1 MSAPAR
7 LQILADR
14 YLDLVPLN
22 VRHTAVSP
30 ADLPRKQAEGDEIGQ
45 QARCARPRRT
55 DHDPVARRPGR
66 EHAHREPQAMSEDQ
80 GRRGTKELPIGAI
93 GGARKLARRLLR
105 MHVDKSGARIVLVGL
120 AFGVVYLVI
129 ALRLVAIGFTGE
141 HAGAHHASDVVA
153 SNPRPDILDRNG
165 EVLATDLQAVSVFAE
180 PNKLVDKD
188 EAVELI
194 TSVLPDLDAKA
205 LREKFSKRKGFVW
218 VKRDIT
224 QAQRDEIY
232 HLGLPGVGFLDE
244 KRRIYPNGYAAAHI
258 LGAVNTDNI
267 GIAGIEKY
275 IDMHSLDALR
285 EAGLPM
291 TAESLEPV
299 QLSLD
304 LHAQHALRDE
314 LQKGMERYKAKA
326 AGAAI
331 MDVRTGEVIAMVSLP
346 DFDPNKP
353 AEALDPNNIN
363 RMTVG
368 VYEMGST
375 YKALTTAM
383 ALDAGKITLNSTFD
397 TRSNLRY
404 GKFTIHDYH
413 ATGRVLTVPEIFL
426 HSSNIGTAKEALT
439 VGVEGHKAFLK
450 KAGQLDRM
458 RTELESAE
466 PLYPEALGRAEHRH
480 HRLRPGDRGRSLASR
495 DGGLRARQRRPS
507 RDPDLPAAE
516 RNGGARAVEPAG
528 EARDQRADALHPSAQ
543 RREGHG
549 APGRRAGLFR
559 GRQDRHGAEGHP
571 WALFEHEEL
580 HDLHGHRAGRQAQI
594 PVSRGL

>member
-1 MSAPAR
+1 
-7 LQILADR
+7 
-14 YLDLVPLN
+14 
-22 VRHTAVSP
+22 
-30 ADLPRKQAEGDEIGQ
+30 
-45 QARCARPRRT
+45 
-55 DHDPVARRPGR
+55 
-66 EHAHREPQAMSEDQ
+66 MSEDQ
-80 GRRGTKELPIGAI
+80 GRRSTKELPIGAI

-368 VYEMGST
+368 VFEMGST

-466 PLYPEALGRAEHRH
+466 PLYPKHWGELNTVTIAFGQGIAVAPLQAAMAVCALVNGGHLETPTFLRRSETEALAQSSQLVKPETSEQMRYILRLNAEKGTGRPADVPGYFVGAKTGTAQKVIHGRYSNTKNFTTFTAIVPADKPKYLFLVVYDEPQGTAETHGFATAAWNAGAVTGRVIDRIAPILGIPPRFDQPQLPFP
-480 HRLRPGDRGRSLASR
+480 RLAQ
-495 DGGLRARQRRPS
+495 A
-507 RDPDLPAAE
+507 
-516 RNGGARAVEPAG
+516 GARTKP
-528 EARDQRADALHPSAQ
+528 
-543 RREGHG
+543 
-549 APGRRAGLFR
+549 
-559 GRQDRHGAEGHP
+559 
-571 WALFEHEEL
+571 
-580 HDLHGHRAGRQAQI
+580 
-594 PVSRGL
+594 

>member
-1 MSAPAR
+1 
-7 LQILADR
+7 
-14 YLDLVPLN
+14 
-22 VRHTAVSP
+22 
-30 ADLPRKQAEGDEIGQ
+30 
-45 QARCARPRRT
+45 
-55 DHDPVARRPGR
+55 
-66 EHAHREPQAMSEDQ
+66 MSEDQ
-80 GRRGTKELPIGAI
+80 GRRSTKELPTGAI
-93 GGARKLARRLLR
+93 GGARNLARRLLR

-141 HAGAHHASDVVA
+141 HAGAHHASDIVA

-368 VYEMGST
+368 VFEMGST

-466 PLYPEALGRAEHRH
+466 PLYPKHWGELNTVTIAFGQGIAVAPLQAAMAVCALVNGGHLETPTFLRRSETEALAQSSQLVKPETSEQMRYILRLNAEKGTGRPADVPGYFVGAKTGTAQKVIHGRYSNTKNFTTFTAIVPADKPKYLFLVVYDEPQGTAETHGFATAAWNAGAVTGRVIDRIAPILGIPPRFDQPQLPFP
-480 HRLRPGDRGRSLASR
+480 RLAQ
-495 DGGLRARQRRPS
+495 A
-507 RDPDLPAAE
+507 
-516 RNGGARAVEPAG
+516 GAGTKP
-528 EARDQRADALHPSAQ
+528 
-543 RREGHG
+543 
-549 APGRRAGLFR
+549 
-559 GRQDRHGAEGHP
+559 
-571 WALFEHEEL
+571 
-580 HDLHGHRAGRQAQI
+580 
-594 PVSRGL
+594 

>member
-1 MSAPAR
+1 
-7 LQILADR
+7 
-14 YLDLVPLN
+14 
-22 VRHTAVSP
+22 
-30 ADLPRKQAEGDEIGQ
+30 
-45 QARCARPRRT
+45 
-55 DHDPVARRPGR
+55 
-66 EHAHREPQAMSEDQ
+66 MSEDQ
-80 GRRGTKELPIGAI
+80 GRRSTKELPIGAI

-141 HAGAHHASDVVA
+141 HAGAHHASDIVA

-368 VYEMGST
+368 VFEMGST

-466 PLYPEALGRAEHRH
+466 PLYPKHWGELNTVTIAFGQGIAVAPLQAAMAVCALVNGGHLETPTFLRRSETEALAQSSQLVKPETSEQMRYILRLNAEKGTGRPADV
-480 HRLRPGDRGRSLASR
+480 PGYFVGAKTGTAQKVIHGRYSNTKNFTTFTAI
-495 DGGLRARQRRPS
+495 
-507 RDPDLPAAE
+507 LPADKPKYLFLVVYDEPQGTAE
-516 RNGGARAVEPAG
+516 THGFATAAWNAGAVTGRVIDRIAPILGIPPRFDQPQLPFPRLAQAG
-528 EARDQRADALHPSAQ
+528 
-543 RREGHG
+543 
-549 APGRRAGLFR
+549 AGTK
-559 GRQDRHGAEGHP
+559 P
-571 WALFEHEEL
+571 
-580 HDLHGHRAGRQAQI
+580 
-594 PVSRGL
+594 

>member
-1 MSAPAR
+1 M
-7 LQILADR
+7 
-14 YLDLVPLN
+14 N
-22 VRHTAVSP
+22 
-30 ADLPRKQAEGDEIGQ
+30 
-45 QARCARPRRT
+45 
-55 DHDPVARRPGR
+55 
-66 EHAHREPQAMSEDQ
+66 EDQ
-80 GRRGTKELPIGAI
+80 GRRSTKELPIGAI
-93 GGARKLARRLLR
+93 GGARNLARRLVR

-291 TAESLEPV
+291 TAESLKPV

-368 VYEMGST
+368 VFEMGST

-466 PLYPEALGRAEHRH
+466 PLYPKHWGELNTVTIAFGQGIAVAPLQAAMAVCALVNGGHLETPTFLRRSETEALAQSSQLVKPETSEQMRYILRLNAEKGTGRPADVPGYFVGAKTGTAQKVIHGRYSNTKNFTTFTAIVPADKPKYLFLVVYDEPQGTAETHGFATAAWNAGAVTGRVIDRIAPILGIPPRFDQPQLPFP
-480 HRLRPGDRGRSLASR
+480 RLAQ
-495 DGGLRARQRRPS
+495 A
-507 RDPDLPAAE
+507 
-516 RNGGARAVEPAG
+516 GAGSKP
-528 EARDQRADALHPSAQ
+528 
-543 RREGHG
+543 
-549 APGRRAGLFR
+549 
-559 GRQDRHGAEGHP
+559 
-571 WALFEHEEL
+571 
-580 HDLHGHRAGRQAQI
+580 
-594 PVSRGL
+594 

>member
-1 MSAPAR
+1 MQAPRDPQQSPDSEA
-7 LQILADR
+7 AG
-14 YLDLVPLN
+14 
-22 VRHTAVSP
+22 VRS
-30 ADLPRKQAEGDEIGQ
+30 
-45 QARCARPRRT
+45 
-55 DHDPVARRPGR
+55 
-66 EHAHREPQAMSEDQ
+66 
-80 GRRGTKELPIGAI
+80 
-93 GGARKLARRLLR
+93 LARRLLR
-105 MHVDKSGARIVLVGL
+105 MHLDKSAARILLVGI
-120 AFGVVYLVI
+120 AFGIVYVVI
-129 ALRLVAIGFTGE
+129 ALRLVAIGFSGE
-141 HAGAHHASDVVA
+141 EKGGLHRSSEVVA

-194 TSVLPDLDAKA
+194 TSVLPDLDARA

-224 QAQRDEIY
+224 QSQRDEIY

-244 KRRIYPNGYAAAHI
+244 KRRIYPNGVAAAHI

-275 IDMHSLDALR
+275 IDAHGLDALR
-285 EAGLPM
+285 DAGLPM
-291 TAESLEPV
+291 TAESLKPV

-353 AEALDPNNIN
+353 ADALDPNNIN

-368 VYEMGST
+368 VFEMGST

-383 ALDAGKITLNSTFD
+383 ALDAGKITLNSSFD

-413 ATGRVLTVPEIFL
+413 A
-426 HSSNIGTAKEALT
+426 
-439 VGVEGHKAFLK
+439 
-450 KAGQLDRM
+450 M
-458 RTELESAE
+458 
-466 PLYPEALGRAEHRH
+466 
-480 HRLRPGDRGRSLASR
+480 
-495 DGGLRARQRRPS
+495 
-507 RDPDLPAAE
+507 
-516 RNGGARAVEPAG
+516 
-528 EARDQRADALHPSAQ
+528 
-543 RREGHG
+543 
-549 APGRRAGLFR
+549 
-559 GRQDRHGAEGHP
+559 
-571 WALFEHEEL
+571 
-580 HDLHGHRAGRQAQI
+580 
-594 PVSRGL
+594 

>member
-1 MSAPAR
+1 
-7 LQILADR
+7 
-14 YLDLVPLN
+14 
-22 VRHTAVSP
+22 
-30 ADLPRKQAEGDEIGQ
+30 
-45 QARCARPRRT
+45 
-55 DHDPVARRPGR
+55 
-66 EHAHREPQAMSEDQ
+66 MSETQ
-80 GRRGTKELPIGAI
+80 GRKGPQEPAVDGR
-93 GGARKLARRLLR
+93 GARGLARRLLR
-105 MHVDKSGARIVLVGL
+105 MHLDKSAARIVLVGL
-120 AFGVVYLVI
+120 AFGLTYLVI
-129 ALRLVAIGFTGE
+129 ALRLVAIGFSGE
-141 HAGAHHASDVVA
+141 ERGSAHHASDVVA

-165 EVLATDLQAVSVFAE
+165 EILATDLQAVSVFAE

-232 HLGLPGVGFLDE
+232 HFGLPGVGFLDE
-244 KRRIYPNGYAAAHI
+244 KRRIYPNGVAAAHI

-275 IDMHSLDALR
+275 IDAHGLDALR

-291 TAESLEPV
+291 TAESLKPV

-314 LQKGMERYKAKA
+314 LQKGMERYRAKA

-353 AEALDPNNIN
+353 ADALDPNNIN

-368 VYEMGST
+368 VFEMGST

-413 ATGRVLTVPEIFL
+413 ATNRVLTVPEIFL

-439 VGVEGHKAFLK
+439 VGVEGHRAFLK

-466 PLYPEALGRAEHRH
+466 PLYPKHWGELNTVTIAFGQGIAVAPLQAAMAVCALVNGGHLETPTFLRRSEAEALAQSSQLVKPETSEAMRYILRLNAEKGTGRPADVPGYFVGAKTGTAQKVIHGRYSNTKNFTTFTAIVPADKPKYLFLVVYDEPQGTPETHGFATAAWNAGAVTGRVIDRIAPILGIPPRFDQPQLPFP
-480 HRLRPGDRGRSLASR
+480 RLAQ
-495 DGGLRARQRRPS
+495 A
-507 RDPDLPAAE
+507 
-516 RNGGARAVEPAG
+516 GAGAG
-528 EARDQRADALHPSAQ
+528 TKP
-543 RREGHG
+543 
-549 APGRRAGLFR
+549 
-559 GRQDRHGAEGHP
+559 
-571 WALFEHEEL
+571 
-580 HDLHGHRAGRQAQI
+580 
-594 PVSRGL
+594 

>member
-1 MSAPAR
+1 MTQDKGGRIAG
-7 LQILADR
+7 
-14 YLDLVPLN
+14 
-22 VRHTAVSP
+22 
-30 ADLPRKQAEGDEIGQ
+30 E
-45 QARCARPRRT
+45 
-55 DHDPVARRPGR
+55 RRPSPG
-66 EHAHREPQAMSEDQ
+66 
-80 GRRGTKELPIGAI
+80 
-93 GGARKLARRLLR
+93 LASLLGSLLR
-105 MHVDKSGARIVLVGL
+105 MHVDKSSARIVLVGL
-120 AFGVVYLVI
+120 AFCGIYLAI
-129 ALRLVAIGFTGE
+129 AARLVTIGVWGE
-141 HAGAHHASDVVA
+141 ERASAHRASDVVA
-153 SNPRPDILDRNG
+153 SNPRPDIVDRNG
-165 EVLATDLQAVSVFAE
+165 EILATDLQAVSVFAE

-194 TSVLPDLDAKA
+194 TSVLPDLDARA

-275 IDMHSLDALR
+275 IDSRGLAALR
-285 EAGLPM
+285 DAGLPM
-291 TAESLEPV
+291 TADSLKPV

-304 LHAQHALRDE
+304 LRAQHALRDE
-314 LQKGMERYKAKA
+314 VQKGMARYKAKA

-368 VYEMGST
+368 VFEMGST

-383 ALDAGKITLNSTFD
+383 ALDAGRITLNTMID
-397 TRSNLRY
+397 ARSNLRY

-413 ATGRVLTVPEIFL
+413 ATHRILSVPEVFL
-426 HSSNIGTAKEALT
+426 HSSNIGTAKEALM
-439 VGVEGHKAFLK
+439 VGVEAHKAFLR

-466 PLYPEALGRAEHRH
+466 PLYPKHWGELNTITIAFGQGIAVAPLQAAMAVCALVNGGHLETPTFLRRSEAEALAHASQLVKPETSEQLRYILRLNAEKGSGRAADVPGYFVGAKTGTAQKVIHGRYSNNKNFTTFTAIAPAD
-480 HRLRPGDRGRSLASR
+480 RPKYLFLVVYDEPQGTSETHGFATAAWNAGAVTGRVIDRVAPILGIPPRF
-495 DGGLRARQRRPS
+495 
-507 RDPDLPAAE
+507 DPPAK
-516 RNGGARAVEPAG
+516 PFP
-528 EARDQRADALHPSAQ
+528 D
-543 RREGHG
+543 
-549 APGRRAGLFR
+549 
-559 GRQDRHGAEGHP
+559 
-571 WALFEHEEL
+571 
-580 HDLHGHRAGRQAQI
+580 I
-594 PVSRGL
+594 PVPVTELRM

>member
-1 MSAPAR
+1 VKNS
-7 LQILADR
+7 Q
-14 YLDLVPLN
+14 
-22 VRHTAVSP
+22 
-30 ADLPRKQAEGDEIGQ
+30 
-45 QARCARPRRT
+45 RPRGAQESSVETPRGL
-55 DHDPVARRPGR
+55 PGL
-66 EHAHREPQAMSEDQ
+66 AH
-80 GRRGTKELPIGAI
+80 
-93 GGARKLARRLLR
+93 RLLR
-105 MHVDKSGARIVLVGL
+105 MRLDKSAARIVLVGL
-120 AFGVVYLVI
+120 AFGVTYLAI
-129 ALRLVAIGFTGE
+129 ALRLVAIGVSGE
-141 HAGAHHASDVVA
+141 EKSSAPHASEVAA

-165 EVLATDLQAVSVFAE
+165 EILATDLQAVSVFAE

-244 KRRIYPNGYAAAHI
+244 KRRIYPNGVAAAHI

-275 IDMHSLDALR
+275 IDAHGLDALR

-291 TAESLEPV
+291 TAESLKPV

-353 AEALDPNNIN
+353 ADALDPNNIN

-368 VYEMGST
+368 VFEMGST

-383 ALDAGKITLNSTFD
+383 ALDAGKITLNSSFD
-397 TRSNLRY
+397 TRSSLRY

-413 ATGRVLTVPEIFL
+413 ATNRVLTVPEIFI

-439 VGVEGHKAFLK
+439 VGVEGHRAFLR

-466 PLYPEALGRAEHRH
+466 PLYPKHWGELNTVTIAFGQGIAVAPLQAAMAVCALVNGGHLETPTFLRRGEAEALAQSSPLVKAETSEAMRYILRLNAEKGSGRMADVPGYFVGAKTGTAQKVIHGRYSNTKNFTTFTAVIPSDKPKYLFLVVYDEPQGTSETHGFATAAWNAGAVTGRVIDRIAPILGIPPRFDQPQLPFP
-480 HRLRPGDRGRSLASR
+480 RLAQ
-495 DGGLRARQRRPS
+495 A
-507 RDPDLPAAE
+507 
-516 RNGGARAVEPAG
+516 GAGTKP
-528 EARDQRADALHPSAQ
+528 
-543 RREGHG
+543 
-549 APGRRAGLFR
+549 
-559 GRQDRHGAEGHP
+559 
-571 WALFEHEEL
+571 
-580 HDLHGHRAGRQAQI
+580 
-594 PVSRGL
+594 

>member
-1 MSAPAR
+1 
-7 LQILADR
+7 
-14 YLDLVPLN
+14 
-22 VRHTAVSP
+22 
-30 ADLPRKQAEGDEIGQ
+30 
-45 QARCARPRRT
+45 
-55 DHDPVARRPGR
+55 
-66 EHAHREPQAMSEDQ
+66 MSEDQ
-80 GRRGTKELPIGAI
+80 GRRSTKELPTGAI
-93 GGARKLARRLLR
+93 GGARNLARRLLR

-141 HAGAHHASDVVA
+141 HAGAHHASDIVA

-368 VYEMGST
+368 VFEMGST

-466 PLYPEALGRAEHRH
+466 PLYPKHWGELNTVTIAFGQGIAVAPLQAAMAVCALVNGGHLETPTFLRRSETEALAQSS
-480 HRLRPGDRGRSLASR
+480 PASR
-495 DGGLRARQRRPS
+495 CATSFGSMPRRARGARPTCRAISWAPRPARRRRSSMGAIRTRRTSRPS
-507 RDPDLPAAE
+507 R
-516 RNGGARAVEPAG
+516 
-528 EARDQRADALHPSAQ
+528 PSC
-543 RREGHG
+543 R
-549 APGRRAGLFR
+549 PTSPNTCFSWSMTSRRAR
-559 GRQDRHGAEGHP
+559 RRHMASPPPPGM
-571 WALFEHEEL
+571 
-580 HDLHGHRAGRQAQI
+580 RAR
-594 PVSRGL
+594 

>member
-1 MSAPAR
+1 MSE
-7 LQILADR
+7 
-14 YLDLVPLN
+14 
-22 VRHTAVSP
+22 T
-30 ADLPRKQAEGDEIGQ
+30 
-45 QARCARPRRT
+45 
-55 DHDPVARRPGR
+55 PGR
-66 EHAHREPQAMSEDQ
+66 KGPQEPAVE
-80 GRRGTKELPIGAI
+80 GRGVRG
-93 GGARKLARRLLR
+93 LARRLLR
-105 MHVDKSGARIVLVGL
+105 MHLDKSAARIVLVGL
-120 AFGVVYLVI
+120 AFGLTYLVI
-129 ALRLVAIGFTGE
+129 ALRLVAIGFSGE
-141 HAGAHHASDVVA
+141 EKGSAHHASDVVA

-165 EVLATDLQAVSVFAE
+165 EILATDLQAVSVFAE

-244 KRRIYPNGYAAAHI
+244 KRRIYPNGVAAAHI

-267 GIAGIEKY
+267 GIAGVEKY
-275 IDMHSLDALR
+275 IDAHGLDALR

-291 TAESLEPV
+291 TAESLKPV

-353 AEALDPNNIN
+353 ADALDPNNIN

-368 VYEMGST
+368 VFEMGST

-413 ATGRVLTVPEIFL
+413 ATNRVLTVPEIFL

-439 VGVEGHKAFLK
+439 VGVEGHRAFLK

-466 PLYPEALGRAEHRH
+466 PLYPKHWGELNTVTIAFGQGIAVAPLQAAMAVCGLVNGGHLETPTFLRRSEAEALAQSSQLVKPETSEAMRYILRLNAEKGTGRPADVPGYFVGAKTGTAQKVIHGRYSNTKNFTTFTAIVPADKPKYLFLVVYDEPQGTPETHGFSTAAWNAGAVTGRVIDRIAPILGIPPRFDQPQLPFP
-480 HRLRPGDRGRSLASR
+480 RLAQ
-495 DGGLRARQRRPS
+495 A
-507 RDPDLPAAE
+507 
-516 RNGGARAVEPAG
+516 GAGTKP
-528 EARDQRADALHPSAQ
+528 
-543 RREGHG
+543 
-549 APGRRAGLFR
+549 
-559 GRQDRHGAEGHP
+559 
-571 WALFEHEEL
+571 
-580 HDLHGHRAGRQAQI
+580 
-594 PVSRGL
+594 

>member
-1 MSAPAR
+1 MNETLETQDPQDAASGEAKGLR
-7 LQILADR
+7 GLA
-14 YLDLVPLN
+14 
-22 VRHTAVSP
+22 S
-30 ADLPRKQAEGDEIGQ
+30 
-45 QARCARPRRT
+45 
-55 DHDPVARRPGR
+55 
-66 EHAHREPQAMSEDQ
+66 
-80 GRRGTKELPIGAI
+80 
-93 GGARKLARRLLR
+93 RLLR
-105 MHVDKSGARIVLVGL
+105 MRLDKSAARILLVGL
-120 AFGVVYLVI
+120 AFGVVYGVI
-129 ALRLVAIGFTGE
+129 AFRLVAIGFSGE
-141 HAGAHHASDVVA
+141 EKGGARHSSEVVA

-165 EVLATDLQAVSVFAE
+165 EILATDLQAVSVYAE

-194 TSVLPDLDAKA
+194 TSVLPDLDARA

-232 HLGLPGVGFLDE
+232 HLGLPGIGFLDE
-244 KRRIYPNGYAAAHI
+244 KRRIYPNGFAAAHI

-275 IDMHSLDALR
+275 IDAHGLDALR

-291 TAESLEPV
+291 TAESLKPV

-353 AEALDPNNIN
+353 ADALDPNNIN

-368 VYEMGST
+368 VFEMGST

-383 ALDAGKITLNSTFD
+383 ALDAGKITLNSSFD
-397 TRSNLRY
+397 TRSSLRY

-413 ATGRVLTVPEIFL
+413 ATNRVLTVPEIFI

-439 VGVEGHKAFLK
+439 VGVEGHRAFLK

-466 PLYPEALGRAEHRH
+466 PLYPKHWGELNTVTIAFGQGIAVAPLQAAMAVCALVNGGHLETPTFLRRNEAEALAQSSQLVKPETSEAMRYILRLNAEKGSGRMADVPGYFVGAKTGTAQKVIHGRYSNSKNFTTFTAIVPADKPKYLFLVVYDEPQGTSETHGFATAAWNAGAVTGRVIDRIAPILGIPPRFDQPQLPFP
-480 HRLRPGDRGRSLASR
+480 RLAQ
-495 DGGLRARQRRPS
+495 A
-507 RDPDLPAAE
+507 
-516 RNGGARAVEPAG
+516 GAGTKP
-528 EARDQRADALHPSAQ
+528 
-543 RREGHG
+543 
-549 APGRRAGLFR
+549 
-559 GRQDRHGAEGHP
+559 
-571 WALFEHEEL
+571 
-580 HDLHGHRAGRQAQI
+580 
-594 PVSRGL
+594 

>member
-1 MSAPAR
+1 MSG
-7 LQILADR
+7 
-14 YLDLVPLN
+14 
-22 VRHTAVSP
+22 T
-30 ADLPRKQAEGDEIGQ
+30 
-45 QARCARPRRT
+45 
-55 DHDPVARRPGR
+55 
-66 EHAHREPQAMSEDQ
+66 Q
-80 GRRGTKELPIGAI
+80 GRKGPQEPPVEGQGVRG
-93 GGARKLARRLLR
+93 LARRLLR
-105 MHVDKSGARIVLVGL
+105 MHLDKSAARIVLVGL
-120 AFGVVYLVI
+120 AFGLTYLVI
-129 ALRLVAIGFTGE
+129 ALRLVAIGFSGE
-141 HAGAHHASDVVA
+141 EKGGAHHASDVVA

-165 EVLATDLQAVSVFAE
+165 EILATDLQAVSVFAE

-244 KRRIYPNGYAAAHI
+244 KRRIYPNGVAAAHI

-275 IDMHSLDALR
+275 IDAHGLDALR
-285 EAGLPM
+285 DAGLPM
-291 TAESLEPV
+291 TAESLKPV

-353 AEALDPNNIN
+353 ADALDPNNIN

-368 VYEMGST
+368 VFEMGST

-413 ATGRVLTVPEIFL
+413 ATNRVLTVPEIFL

-439 VGVEGHKAFLK
+439 VGVEGHRAFLK

-466 PLYPEALGRAEHRH
+466 PLYPKHWGELNTVTIAFGQGIAVAPLQAAMAVCALVNGGHLETPTFLRLSEAEALAQSSQLVKPETSEQMRYILRLNAEKGTGRPADVPGYFVGAKTGTAQKVIHGRYSNTKNFTTFTAIVPADKPKYLFLVVYDEPQGTSETHGFATAAWNAGAVTGRVIDRIAPILGIPPRFDQPQLPFP
-480 HRLRPGDRGRSLASR
+480 RLA
-495 DGGLRARQRRPS
+495 Q
-507 RDPDLPAAE
+507 
-516 RNGGARAVEPAG
+516 AG
-528 EARDQRADALHPSAQ
+528 TKP
-543 RREGHG
+543 
-549 APGRRAGLFR
+549 
-559 GRQDRHGAEGHP
+559 
-571 WALFEHEEL
+571 
-580 HDLHGHRAGRQAQI
+580 
-594 PVSRGL
+594 

>member
-1 MSAPAR
+1 
-7 LQILADR
+7 
-14 YLDLVPLN
+14 
-22 VRHTAVSP
+22 
-30 ADLPRKQAEGDEIGQ
+30 
-45 QARCARPRRT
+45 
-55 DHDPVARRPGR
+55 
-66 EHAHREPQAMSEDQ
+66 MSETQ
-80 GRRGTKELPIGAI
+80 GRRGPQEPPVEP
-93 GGARKLARRLLR
+93 ARGVRGLAGRLLR
-105 MHVDKSGARIVLVGL
+105 MHLDKSAARIVLVGL
-120 AFGVVYLVI
+120 AFGVTYLVI
-129 ALRLVAIGFTGE
+129 ALRLVAIGFSGE
-141 HAGAHHASDVVA
+141 ERGSAHHASDVVA

-165 EVLATDLQAVSVFAE
+165 EILATDLQAVSVFAE

-244 KRRIYPNGYAAAHI
+244 KRRIYPNGVAAAHI

-275 IDMHSLDALR
+275 IDAHGLDALR

-291 TAESLEPV
+291 TAESLKPV

-368 VYEMGST
+368 VFEMGST

-383 ALDAGKITLNSTFD
+383 ALDAGKITLNSSFD

-466 PLYPEALGRAEHRH
+466 PLYPKHWGELNTVTIAFGQGIAVAPLQAAMAVCALVNGGHLETPTFLRRGEAEALAQSSQLVKPETSEEMRYILRLNAEKGTGRPADV
-480 HRLRPGDRGRSLASR
+480 PGYFVGAKTGTAQKVIHGRYSNTKNFTTFTAI
-495 DGGLRARQRRPS
+495 
-507 RDPDLPAAE
+507 LPADKPKYLFLVVYDEPQGTAE
-516 RNGGARAVEPAG
+516 THGFATAAWNAGAVTGRVIDRIAPILGIPPRFDQPQLPFPRLAQAG
-528 EARDQRADALHPSAQ
+528 
-543 RREGHG
+543 
-549 APGRRAGLFR
+549 AGTK
-559 GRQDRHGAEGHP
+559 P
-571 WALFEHEEL
+571 
-580 HDLHGHRAGRQAQI
+580 
-594 PVSRGL
+594 